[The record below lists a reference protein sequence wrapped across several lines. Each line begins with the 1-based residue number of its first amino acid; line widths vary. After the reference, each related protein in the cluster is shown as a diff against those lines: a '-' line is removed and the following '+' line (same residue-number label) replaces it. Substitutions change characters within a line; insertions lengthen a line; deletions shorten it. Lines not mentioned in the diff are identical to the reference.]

1 MRLSHLTLRTTQP
14 GRILSFYRAVL
25 HVEVERREDDGGT
38 LSLADGQRLF
48 VEQAGE
54 TGPGV
59 QLWLRTGPN
68 TLARVRR
75 RLTDLDVEV
84 VDDTPHRVVFVD
96 PDGRR
101 VALHTARGGAEAQ
114 PED

>member
-14 GRILSFYRAVL
+14 GRIVSFYRAVL
-25 HVEVERREDDGGT
+25 HVEVDRRDDDGGT
-38 LSLADGQRLF
+38 LLLGDGQRLF
-48 VEQAGE
+48 VEPASVG
-54 TGPGV
+54 GAGV

-84 VDDTPHRVVFVD
+84 VDDTPERVVFVD

-101 VALHTARGGAEAQ
+101 VALHTARGG
-114 PED
+114 PESPTDD

>member
-25 HVEVERREDDGGT
+25 HVEIERRDDDGGT
-38 LSLADGQRLF
+38 LLLGDGQRLF
-48 VEQAGE
+48 VEQAPAG
-54 TGPGV
+54 GPGV

-84 VDDTPHRVVFVD
+84 VADEAHRVVFVD
-96 PDGRR
+96 PDGRQ
-101 VALHTARGGAEAQ
+101 VALHTARGG
-114 PED
+114 PESDSED